1 MRIEREICQL
11 RPEFADFCP
20 TDSAY
25 YAMMSLLYFVTDNQL
40 KSCLNCSKH
49 VFKHSHKAISHSHT
63 AIMIE
68 IHFKFKK
75 NKGPRYSC
83 SAPFVKILSSA
94 TRIAAKPNSRSFSTF
109 SQIVG
114 GLENC

>member
-11 RPEFADFCP
+11 RSEFADFCP

-25 YAMMSLLYFVTDNQL
+25 YAMMSMLYFVTDNQL

-49 VFKHSHKAISHSHT
+49 VLKHSHKAISHSYT

-68 IHFKFKK
+68 FCLKFEKT
-75 NKGPRYSC
+75 KGRD
-83 SAPFVKILSSA
+83 ILVA
-94 TRIAAKPNSRSFSTF
+94 RPLLKFCTAL
-109 SQIVG
+109 Q
-114 GLENC
+114 E